1 MPDSMTWRIL
11 ARSVV
16 LILGFVVVLISCA
29 KDPVRVDRNRP
40 PQTYLVAAPQES
52 VAASY
57 RIHLYWRGED
67 PDGYVAGF
75 LWAWDDSTVGA
86 FRYTTKTDSIFE
98 LAVNDSATLLG
109 GTTQQQPSQTK
120 AHTFYIRAVDNR
132 GKADPNLT
140 IFNRRIYNANTDR
153 PRVRFVG
160 AIPSGLAE
168 IDTVC
173 DHQPFSI
180 CWTGSDADGYVAY
193 YKWDIGLIPSGLSGD
208 TCATFN
214 AGPGTPQLDSGV
226 YTFTVTAIDNAFAPS
241 EPAAGGRTLL
251 VVNRDPET
259 RIMGHGKVPGVPVGY
274 YIQPYLDGLELP
286 PQPKEFFEGETVPYR
301 STVYWYWDGFDAACD
316 NPSKITGFS
325 AVLRG
330 TRDNFQQYVIGFRNF
345 LCNDGPD
352 PVYFTTNDPAVV
364 FGKCSLPDLI
374 LDSLDAGHNMVFN
387 VAARDSSGRADGTP
401 AAFRFNC
408 NFPPHIDSLWTESIM
423 VGTVPSVR
431 IRWTSRDYE
440 DGFTKGSSI
449 TIDSAE
455 RIDQNTYEQE
465 LVLPESR
472 FRTLSGQNPHSI
484 EVYVLDRAGI
494 RSEQTLTTR
503 VNVTYPP

>member
-16 LILGFVVVLISCA
+16 LILGLVVVLISCA

-40 PQTYLVAAPQES
+40 PQTFLVAAPQES

-67 PDGYVAGF
+67 PDGYIAGF
-75 LWAWDDSTVGA
+75 LWAWDDSTIGA

-109 GTTQQQPSQTK
+109 GTTQQQPSQVK
-120 AHTFYIRAVDNR
+120 AHTFYIRAVDNL

-160 AIPSGLAE
+160 GIPSGLSE
-168 IDTVC
+168 IDTLC

-193 YKWDIGLIPSGLSGD
+193 YKWDIGLISSQLSTD

-226 YTFTVTAIDNAFAPS
+226 YTFTVTGIDNAFAPS

-259 RIMGHGKVPGVPVGY
+259 RFLPASAPVGH
-274 YIQPYLDGLELP
+274 YIQPYLGGDLVNIVGT
-286 PQPKEFFEGETVPYR
+286 FHEGDTVPFR
-301 STVYWYWDGFDAACD
+301 STVWWEWEGFDAPCD
-316 NPSKITGFS
+316 NPSKVTGFS
-325 AVLRG
+325 AVLHG
-330 TRDNFQQYVIGFRNF
+330 TRNDFQQYIVGFRDII
-345 LCNDGPD
+345 CNNGPD
-352 PVYFTTNDPAVV
+352 PVHFTTNDPAVV
-364 FGKCSLPDLI
+364 SNICSLPDLV

-408 NFPPHIDSLWTESIM
+408 NIPPHIDSLWTESIM

-431 IRWTSRDYE
+431 IRWIGLDYE

-449 TIDSAE
+449 TIDSSE
-455 RIDQNTYEQE
+455 RIDQNAYEKE

-472 FRTLSGQNPHSI
+472 FRLLSSQNPHSI
-484 EVYVLDRAGI
+484 EVYVLDRAGV
-494 RSEQTLTTR
+494 RSENTLRTS
-503 VNVTYPP
+503 VNVTYP